1 MLFNLRTNPGAAPW
15 TWKILLSGYAPQYAY
30 DMDRLDTSLP
40 FPELD
45 IVRTS
50 TRARTPP
57 TGTLASPSGF
67 ARAFPCRDHDD
78 ASADPARGRSGDRGR
93 NICSGWWVVLSALAL
108 DPSGTVKNNDVTDAF
123 DDGVMVLA
131 TGHARTEPSDDFLP
145 FLRQRRPLG
154 LEREDAIEM
163 HYDAAV
169 TSWLNA
175 TVDL

>member
-1 MLFNLRTNPGAAPW
+1 
-15 TWKILLSGYAPQYAY
+15 
-30 DMDRLDTSLP
+30 
-40 FPELD
+40 
-45 IVRTS
+45 
-50 TRARTPP
+50 
-57 TGTLASPSGF
+57 
-67 ARAFPCRDHDD
+67 
-78 ASADPARGRSGDRGR
+78 
-93 NICSGWWVVLSALAL
+93 VVLSALAL